1 MKKSRKSTFF
11 IVLALIIGLTFCAFF
26 GIDDYYGDKRLL
38 YIKGANDIRW
48 GIDIQGGV
56 EAVFTPE
63 IEIDDIT
70 EQDMQAARQVIE
82 NRLMIENI
90 TDYEIFVDDENC
102 QVIVRFPWKEGE
114 SEFDP
119 QKAVDS
125 LGATQML
132 TFRDSNGKVW
142 LKGSD
147 DIDSAEPG
155 FVNNGHVVVLHLT
168 NAGRAKFY
176 EATKANVGKT
186 LSIYMDDS
194 TISSPTVQEAINSNE
209 AYITLGD
216 GASSDDATYLAQQIN
231 AGSLPFA
238 MSASESSLQ
247 IVTPTLGTEALNV
260 MLIAG
265 AIALALICI
274 LMIARYRLPG
284 IVASIAL
291 IGQVAGMIA
300 AISGFFPGV
309 SSFTLTIPGIA
320 GMILSIG
327 IGVDCN
333 VIASERI
340 MDEFKKGKTID
351 GAINAGFKN
360 SFSAILDGNVTVI
373 IVSIVL
379 MGAFGSPDSLMA
391 KLLSPFMS
399 LFSSSI
405 TGSIYSFGY
414 TLLMGV
420 VFNFLMGVI
429 STRLMLK
436 SISRFKCM
444 RKPQFYGGA
453 KNEK

>member
-1 MKKSRKSTFF
+1 
-11 IVLALIIGLTFCAFF
+11 
-26 GIDDYYGDKRLL
+26 
-38 YIKGANDIRW
+38 
-48 GIDIQGGV
+48 
-56 EAVFTPE
+56 
-63 IEIDDIT
+63 
-70 EQDMQAARQVIE
+70 
-82 NRLMIENI
+82 
-90 TDYEIFVDDENC
+90 
-102 QVIVRFPWKEGE
+102 
-114 SEFDP
+114 
-119 QKAVDS
+119 
-125 LGATQML
+125 
-132 TFRDSNGKVW
+132 
-142 LKGSD
+142 
-147 DIDSAEPG
+147 
-155 FVNNGHVVVLHLT
+155 
-168 NAGRAKFY
+168 
-176 EATKANVGKT
+176 
-186 LSIYMDDS
+186 
-194 TISSPTVQEAINSNE
+194 
-209 AYITLGD
+209 
-216 GASSDDATYLAQQIN
+216 
-231 AGSLPFA
+231 
-238 MSASESSLQ
+238 
-247 IVTPTLGTEALNV
+247 
-260 MLIAG
+260 
-265 AIALALICI
+265 
-274 LMIARYRLPG
+274 
-284 IVASIAL
+284 
-291 IGQVAGMIA
+291 
-300 AISGFFPGV
+300 
-309 SSFTLTIPGIA
+309 
-320 GMILSIG
+320 MILSIG